1 MEPRCPDD
9 LEIKPKK
16 RLSLDEKQAFPSRPK
31 KAIPQSAQSGASK
44 LPQTTS
50 RWLGFPIQC

>member
-1 MEPRCPDD
+1 MEPRGPHD

-16 RLSLDEKQAFPSRPK
+16 RLSLDENKRSHP
-31 KAIPQSAQSGASK
+31 AIPQSAQSGASK